1 MPFALQ
7 SPQEGLRTPMLPM
20 VLAEGTMMPS
30 EAREVI
36 LGNLETGENGL
47 PKYSCSLSG
56 VSSHHPIL
64 PLSYLKG
71 WSVETHGPLWNTVTW
86 MLQTTW
92 ISFEPSFPHSWY
104 HLQI

>member
-1 MPFALQ
+1 MVSLGPPSWAMELVPFALQ

-36 LGNLETGENGL
+36 LGNLETG
-47 PKYSCSLSG
+47 
-56 VSSHHPIL
+56 
-64 PLSYLKG
+64 